1 MTQGNGQQTF
11 TFTTKQIPQTP
22 GTDGAHWEKVPLASF
37 PPTFD
42 ISIPDS
48 TANAVAAAMSN
59 IAASFDGLNNTL
71 QSVTQ
76 QVQNAACSLDDLIT
90 SLKTAQAYATQ
101 FAGHNNQTNI
111 FVRQIGIDP
120 VGTIN
125 SQSLFM
131 SQVNAILNDTG
142 FDIGQIPL
150 VAPAEIPI
158 DPVAIADAL
167 RSGGT
172 LLEKANNTLLGG
184 HSSLTASTPTLSKIG
199 VSASV
204 GMGLGVLSNDINFQ
218 PVSKG
223 GGFSS
228 NTISFSIISIIKT
241 DATTV
246 QATFQTSNTVLQ
258 NFTIQ
263 GSTNAQNNG
272 SFKVQ
277 STKQVTSLG
286 NTFTRVDY
294 QNPNA
299 LTETSSSATI
309 IFQGTAAISAADT
322 IRIAL
327 EQDGYYGQKVAKKT
341 LPVTVL
347 LEVLIHHK
355 IIGINPDVVDQDKS
369 IALER
374 LIKLTIGNSQRIGGI
389 VLVGKAPNIG
399 SLARKVQALSN
410 IMEWMKPLG
419 DKLAFSALSNP
430 VSSPSGVDFDPT
442 KVQLSLLNASKNTA
456 KQDAAAAKKKANDS
470 GVANYQVPT
479 LQMNPDNPPDTDFQ
493 AWRHYKPVQ
502 LIPAL
507 LDAMGF
513 PTASSKASDLAS
525 GQTLPP
531 TATSTIGGAIAATT
545 GGLAD
550 LIQSGKEGLD
560 TGLAH
565 LTAQGNAIDS
575 LVNNLNDMNTKMVA
589 GLNFLKN
596 QVGVGPISVEGH
608 IIGGK
613 LTLQSNSSYIDAVQ
627 AALNDFTDPNRP
639 TFGPAPSTSVLE
651 NQNTLKAA
659 QQGVAPPTTSTT
671 LWFGL
676 VLVVVGKDR
685 QDLGEQLQVIADLF
699 SMDSSVI
706 DLPAK
711 TKITIPGFK

>member
-1 MTQGNGQQTF
+1 MAQGNGQQTF
-11 TFTTKQIPQTP
+11 TFTTKQIPQVQ

-59 IAASFDGLNNTL
+59 IAASFNGLNNTL
-71 QSVTQ
+71 QNVTQ
-76 QVQNAACSLDDLIT
+76 QVQNAACSIDDLIG
-90 SLKTAQAYATQ
+90 SLKAAQAYATQ
-101 FAGHNNQTNI
+101 FAGNNNQTNI

-125 SQSLFM
+125 SQALFM

-142 FDIGQIPL
+142 FDIGRIPL
-150 VAPAEIPI
+150 VVPAEIAI
-158 DPVAIADAL
+158 DPVTIANAL

-184 HSSLTASTPTLSKIG
+184 KSSLTASTPTLAKLG

-204 GMGLGVLSNDINFQ
+204 GVGLGVLSNDINFQ
-218 PVSKG
+218 PISKG
-223 GGFSS
+223 GGFSTS
-228 NTISFSIISIIKT
+228 TIAYSAISIIKT
-241 DATTV
+241 DATTAQV
-246 QATFQTSNTVLQ
+246 TFQTSNTVAQ
-258 NFTIQ
+258 NFTIR
-263 GSTNAQNNG
+263 GSAQAQNNG

-277 STKQVTSLG
+277 SNGVKQVTRLG
-286 NTFTRVDY
+286 NTLTSVSY
-294 QNPNA
+294 QNPSA
-299 LTETSSSATI
+299 LTETSSSATVV
-309 IFQGTAAISAADT
+309 FQGTSATSAADT
-322 IRIAL
+322 IRTAL

-347 LEVLIHHK
+347 LQVLVKHN
-355 IIGINPDVVDQDKS
+355 IIGINPDVADKDKS

-374 LIKLTIGNSQRIGGI
+374 LIKLTAGNSQRIGGI

-399 SLARKVQALSN
+399 SLARKVQALGH

-442 KVQLSLLNASKNTA
+442 NVELSLLNTKKNVA
-456 KQDAAAAKKKANDS
+456 QLDIESAKKKAKDS
-470 GVANYQVPT
+470 GVADYQVPT
-479 LQMNPDNPPDTDFQ
+479 LKMNPANPPDTNFQ

-502 LIPAL
+502 LIPSL
-507 LDAMGF
+507 LDAMGL
-513 PTASSKASDLAS
+513 PTDFIGEEFDKALAPVQS
-525 GQTLPP
+525 
-531 TATSTIGGAIAATT
+531 AIGGAIAGAT
-545 GGLAD
+545 GALAD
-550 LIQSGKEGLD
+550 LIQDGKDGLE

-575 LVNNLNDMNTKMVA
+575 LVKVINDQNSKMVA

-596 QVGVGPISVEGH
+596 QVGIGPISVEGH

-613 LTLQSNSSYIDAVQ
+613 LTLQSNSSYVDAVQ
-627 AALNDFTDPNRP
+627 VALNDFTDPNRP

-659 QQGVAPPTTSTT
+659 LQGVAPPTTSTT

-676 VLVVVGKDR
+676 VLVVIGKDR
-685 QDLGEQLQVIADLF
+685 QDLGEQLRVLADLL
-699 SMDSSVI
+699 SMDSSVV